1 MAPSPRIGVMV
12 VDDHPVMRA
21 ATRRFLDDGSAMTV
35 VHEADSI
42 DGALAYAPGEVDVI
56 VLDLSMPGTSGL
68 DGTPMLKAAFPGARI
83 LMLTVYNDPAIARSA
98 VAAGIEGFITK
109 GCAPAELV
117 GAVVA
122 VATHG
127 HFVPADMEQ
136 AMSTVPTADAL
147 SPRELEVLRLLIDGV
162 RVSDIADR
170 LGISLKTASTFK
182 SRIHAKTRCSTLD
195 QLIGYAVKHQLL
207 PTSLGGAPID
217 GSTV

>member
-1 MAPSPRIGVMV
+1 MAAARRIRVMI

-21 ATRRFLDDGSAMTV
+21 ATRRFLDDRAGVSV
-35 VHEADSI
+35 VHEAESI
-42 DGALAYAPGEVDVI
+42 DGALAFAPGEVDVI

-68 DGTPMLKAAFPGARI
+68 DGAPALKQQFPGARI

-98 VAAGIEGFITK
+98 TAAGIEGFITK
-109 GCAPAELV
+109 GCAPADLV
-117 GAVVA
+117 GAVLA

-127 HFVPADMEQ
+127 SFVPPDLEQ
-136 AMSTVPTADAL
+136 AMRAAPTADAL

-162 RVSDIADR
+162 RVSDIAEQ

-217 GSTV
+217 PTTV